1 MPFGNEGTEP
11 GIALACSGGGFRA
24 TLFHLGSIWRLNE
37 LGTLRNLKR
46 ISSVSG
52 GSITCGVL
60 GLRWNKLT
68 FQNNVATNFDTQIV
82 GPLRAFC
89 AKDIDAPAIAE
100 GAFIPWKR
108 ISDMICE
115 AYEKHLFQKETLQAL
130 PDEPAPRFVF
140 NSTNFQ
146 TGVDFRFSK
155 PYAGDYRLGLIPNP
169 QFNVALAVTASSA
182 FPPFLSPV
190 IVDVDPKQFQPVEGA
205 DLCGLEQYC
214 RKLYLTDG
222 GVYDNLG
229 LETVQKRY
237 DTILASDAGA
247 PMKVDEEVET
257 AWHQQ
262 ALRAADIAISQ
273 TRALRKRALVDDFKN
288 KRRKGT
294 YWGIK
299 TNISDYGAPNVLPC
313 DPAKVRKLAL
323 IRTRLNSFS
332 EQEQC
337 ELINWGYALCDA
349 AMRSFV
355 LPGDAGPNPAWPYK
369 DFALG

>member
-1 MPFGNEGTEP
+1 MPFGDEGVKQ

-37 LGTLRNLKR
+37 LGTLRSLKR

-52 GSITCGVL
+52 GSITCGLL
-60 GLRWNKLT
+60 GVRWHRLN
-68 FQNNVATNFDTQIV
+68 FQGDVATNFDTEIV
-82 GPLRAFC
+82 KPLRDFC
-89 AKDIDAPAIAE
+89 AKDIDVPAIAE
-100 GAFIPWKR
+100 GAFIPWKK

-115 AYEKHLFQKETLQAL
+115 AYEELLFQKDTLQVL

-155 PYAGDYRLGLIPNP
+155 PYAGDYRLGLLRNP
-169 QFNVALAVTASSA
+169 QFSMALAVAASSA

-190 IVDVDPKQFQPVEGA
+190 IVETDPKQFQPVKGA

-214 RKLYLTDG
+214 NKLYLTDG

-229 LETVQKRY
+229 LETVLKRY

-247 PMKVDEEVET
+247 PIKVDEEVGT

-262 ALRAADIAISQ
+262 ALRAADIAVNQ
-273 TRALRKRALVDDFKN
+273 TRSLRKRALIDDFKN
-288 KRRKGT
+288 RRRKGT

-299 TNISDYGAPNVLPC
+299 TEISEYGSPNTLPC
-313 DPAKVRKLAL
+313 DPAKVKKLAL

-355 LPGDAGPNPAWPYK
+355 LPGNSSPNPTWPYRN
-369 DFALG
+369 FALG